1 MNIKSCRVCGGS
13 ADTDVDGLDWQV
25 LCRGR
30 CFEARYDSE
39 QEAIEAWNTRASMW
53 IPVSERLPTDHH
65 PAYLVLEPD
74 GSWHKAYIDGWGS
87 DGDFEPSHWIHS
99 EGNRCELNEFTHWQP
114 VEIPE

>member
-39 QEAIEAWNTRASMW
+39 QEAIEAWNNRVFPW
-53 IPVSERLPTDHH
+53 IPVPELPEKEGL
-65 PAYLVLEPD
+65 YLTKGFDMKFYVR
-74 GSWHKAYIDGWGS
+74 
-87 DGDFEPSHWIHS
+87 DFDPNNPNDISTWCRGVIKYM
-99 EGNRCELNEFTHWQP
+99 
-114 VEIPE
+114 EITE